1 MSMAHDKLRPSRS
14 DDLYARDP
22 RPASGG
28 QGNDPLAELARLI
41 GQDDPFAQMGKRG
54 QGTPDSHADGG
65 RAPNWL
71 ARPGEPGYGRTDE
84 GQAYD
89 QPAAGHDPYGQYD
102 PRYDD
107 PHDGADAY
115 QGAYAADGSQN
126 PDYGYENDPYYGDG
140 QQPPGDEYDEPPREK
155 RRGGLTTVA
164 AVVALAVFG
173 TGSVFAYRA
182 WTSPAKSGEPPV
194 IKAEQTPSKI
204 VPAQPNDAQPTKQ
217 AYDRVGDKGG
227 ERLVPR
233 EEQPTDVRSAGRP
246 PVPPGGGGAA
256 AFGPGNVLP
265 PLASPASTGTI
276 PAGEPKR
283 VRTVTIRADQPTAA
297 PPAPAPASPPQT
309 RVASPAPTSA
319 PAPLALAPTAPTAPA
334 TRGLPSPAPAPQ
346 VAARPAPDSAETGG
360 YLVQV
365 SSQRSEGDAQAS
377 YRTLQARHPGL
388 LGNRRPLIKR
398 VDLGDK
404 GIYFRAHV
412 GPFATGEE
420 ATEMCNSLKAAKEQC
435 IVHRN

>member
-1 MSMAHDKLRPSRS
+1 MSMANDRLRSARS
-14 DDLYARDP
+14 DDPYARDT
-22 RPASGG
+22 RPVSGG

-41 GQDDPFAQMGKRG
+41 GQDDPFAQLGKRG
-54 QGTPDSHADGG
+54 EGASESHADSG

-71 ARPGEPGYGRTDE
+71 ARPGEPGYGRSDE

-107 PHDGADAY
+107 PQYAGAGAY
-115 QGAYAADGSQN
+115 QGAYAVDGSQN

-140 QQPPGDEYDEPPREK
+140 QQPPGDEYDEAPREK
-155 RRGGLTTVA
+155 RRGGLTTIA
-164 AVVALAVFG
+164 AVIGLAVFG
-173 TGSVFAYRA
+173 TAAAFGYRA
-182 WTSPAKSGEPPV
+182 WTSPARSGEPPV

-204 VPAQPNDAQPTKQ
+204 VPAQPSDAQPTKQ
-217 AYDRVGDKGG
+217 VYDRVGDKGG

-246 PVPPGGGGAA
+246 PVPPGGGGAT
-256 AFGPGNVLP
+256 AFGPGNVMP
-265 PLASPASTGTI
+265 PLPSPASTGTI

-283 VRTVTIRADQPTAA
+283 VKTVTIRAEPTAA
-297 PPAPAPASPPQT
+297 PAPAPAPQPQT
-309 RVASPAPTSA
+309 RVASPAP
-319 PAPLALAPTAPTAPA
+319 APLVLAPTTPATPT
-334 TRGLPSPAPAPQ
+334 TRGLPGPAPAPQ
-346 VAARPAPDSAETGG
+346 VAARPESAETGG

-377 YRTLQARHPGL
+377 FRALQAKHPGL

-398 VDLGDK
+398 VDLGDR
-404 GIYFRAHV
+404 GIYFRAHI
-412 GPFATGEE
+412 GPFASSEE
-420 ATEMCNSLKAAKEQC
+420 ATEMCNSLKAAKDPC